1 MTPEIRGI
9 PCDSKRKELERFIV
23 DSNVVINK
31 RKICERFDE
40 FFTNIGPKLAEKIE
54 TGNKKRFDAN
64 IKQRVLTTLSFSP
77 VDDKIVI
84 ECISSLA
91 SKDSAGH
98 GGIFLKL
105 LKFLSPVL
113 TKPLSLVINQS

>member
-1 MTPEIRGI
+1 MTPEFRGI

-98 GGIFLKL
+98 D
-105 LKFLSPVL
+105 S
-113 TKPLSLVINQS
+113 SNC